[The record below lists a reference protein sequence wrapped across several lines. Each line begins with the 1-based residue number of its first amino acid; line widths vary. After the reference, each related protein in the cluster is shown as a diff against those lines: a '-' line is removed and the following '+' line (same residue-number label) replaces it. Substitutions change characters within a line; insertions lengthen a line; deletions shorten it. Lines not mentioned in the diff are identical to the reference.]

1 MKIQNTFDKTLVDF
15 MLLHGCFIENPG
27 LMTGKTG
34 LVLGLFEATYF
45 DKRVE
50 VEEIAFE
57 FLQEALAWEL
67 KEYSFKRGKA
77 GVVCGLLYLIENGFI
92 ECDFQELYGAEFKE
106 TLCYVKTLD
115 TKNTN
120 VDDCIGYII
129 YLFVIKD
136 EITISEFEEIWNIL
150 SLILDD
156 YFQFIPQK
164 SIELRFFYCYAAK
177 IFAIYNLI
185 DKNYRHYFEK
195 TINSI
200 LAIHMHVEENAY
212 ICTNIKFAFHLFNY
226 SVICKDKALF
236 AQSQSLMKT
245 IFHNTVINALSLEE
259 IIDQFYIIKQLY
271 NDEDRPD
278 YVESIYKQIGS
289 LFTYDNLISTQ
300 SIFNQTKLQSLVAL
314 ESGIPKFI
322 LMRNMSNRSVLA
334 SYKNELLFV

>member
-1 MKIQNTFDKTLVDF
+1 MKIQNSFDKTLVDF

-27 LMTGKTG
+27 LMTGKAG
-34 LVLGLFEATYF
+34 LVLGLFEATYI

-50 VEEIAFE
+50 IEEIAFD
-57 FLQEALAWEL
+57 FLQEVLAWEF

-106 TLCYVKTLD
+106 TLCYVKKLD
-115 TKNTN
+115 IKKTN

-136 EITISEFEEIWNIL
+136 KITISEFEEIWNIL

-156 YFQFIPQK
+156 YCQFIPK
-164 SIELRFFYCYAAK
+164 NPIELRFFYCYAAK

-185 DKNYRHYFEK
+185 DNNYRHYLEK
-195 TINSI
+195 PLNSI
-200 LAIHMHVEENAY
+200 LTIHMHIQENAY
-212 ICTNIKFAFHLFNY
+212 ICINIKFAFQLFRY
-226 SVICKDKALF
+226 SKICKDNALF

-245 IFHNTVINALSLEE
+245 IFHNSVINALSLEE

-278 YVESIYKQIGS
+278 YVESIYKQIES
-289 LFTYDNLISTQ
+289 LFTYNNLISTQ
-300 SIFNQTKLQSLVAL
+300 SVFHQTKLQSLVAL

-322 LMRNMSNRSVLA
+322 LMRNMSNLGVLA
-334 SYKNELLFV
+334 NHRNEFLFI